1 MKTDFFSHID
11 AMGCPGKWQIVIKND
26 DKGEFTVS
34 THFTVCTSG
43 DQARKHIIPFVS
55 TGTAADFDEGYFAE
69 IEKPVRETSGLLNN
83 MEDYLKAL
91 SKTNEQSRMAQ
102 DAKSKNKNK
111 PDGAKDGV
119 ELPNPAAAE
128 EKRKAYT
135 EALRQV
141 IELDSVCKYEEA
153 LTILPAVDEYPD
165 KEMEINKRKAE
176 LERKQQQKANL
187 LFP

>member
-11 AMGCPGKWQIVIKND
+11 AISCPGRWQIVIQND
-26 DKGEFTVS
+26 DKGQFTVS
-34 THFTVCTSG
+34 THFTVGASG
-43 DQARKHIIPFVS
+43 DNAGKHIIPFVS

-69 IEKPVRETSGLLNN
+69 IEKPVRETYGLLSN
-83 MEDYLKAL
+83 MKEYLKAL
-91 SKTNEQSRMAQ
+91 SKTKEQSRMVQ
-102 DAKSKNKNK
+102 DAKSKNKVK

-119 ELPNPAAAE
+119 ELPNPAATE

-135 EALRQV
+135 AALRRV
-141 IELDSVCKYEEA
+141 IELDSLCKYEEA
-153 LTILPAVDEYPD
+153 LAELPAVDEYPD
-165 KEMEINKRKAE
+165 KETEINKRKAE